1 MKRTFFF
8 IILIFISLVAVV
20 SCISRKP
27 QEPVIITKTKET
39 IKTVR
44 DTTYVVE
51 ADSSFYTAFIDCVN
65 GKPIIRETAETKS
78 KSKVGKSLNIPKP
91 TINGNTLTVDCFKNE
106 QELKKQ
112 WEETHTK
119 ATEQIPIYINVP
131 VEVEKPLT
139 FWQKTQIWFG
149 RIFMG
154 ILSIFLIIG
163 VLRWKR
169 IL

>member
-1 MKRTFFF
+1 MKRNFFF
-8 IILIFISLVAVV
+8 FYLIFISLVLL
-20 SCISRKP
+20 SCVTKRAT
-27 QEPVIITKTKET
+27 EPVIITNTKET
-39 IKTVR
+39 VRTVR
-44 DTTYVVE
+44 DTIFKVE
-51 ADSSFYTAFIDCVN
+51 ADSSSYRAFIDCVN
-65 GKPIIRETAETKS
+65 GKPIIRETDFTKS
-78 KSKVGKSLNIPKP
+78 KKGKILNIPK
-91 TINGNTLTVDCFKNE
+91 TVLKGNQLTVDCYKNE

-154 ILSIFLIIG
+154 ILSIFVIIG
-163 VLRWKR
+163 VLRWRR